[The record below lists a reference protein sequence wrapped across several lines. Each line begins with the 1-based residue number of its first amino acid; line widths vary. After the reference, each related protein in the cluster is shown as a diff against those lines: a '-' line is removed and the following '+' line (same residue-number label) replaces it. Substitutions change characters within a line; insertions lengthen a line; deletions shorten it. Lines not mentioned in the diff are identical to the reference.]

1 MPDFCIFTL
10 SAARLALRFVQ
21 LLNPT
26 YFFLSDSRS
35 ELLGC
40 MSFGVSNIMTTE
52 IGGWFRL
59 LAESIGRSRHF
70 AVRTPG
76 GARTQRA
83 AGTGMSARDGG
94 LQVSYTKHDRLA
106 GGHGVLLRM

>member
-1 MPDFCIFTL
+1 MVSCILIFRPIFL
-10 SAARLALRFVQ
+10 
-21 LLNPT
+21 
-26 YFFLSDSRS
+26 LSDSRS

-83 AGTGMSARDGG
+83 AGTG
-94 LQVSYTKHDRLA
+94 VCA
-106 GGHGVLLRM
+106 GTWRVGSNMH